1 VLSLHGVLPIVP
13 TPFDGNGRPD
23 HSALRKV
30 VRYAIAAGA
39 AALVYP
45 GVASEDVHLSAEE
58 RAGCM
63 RVVAETANGE
73 IPLIA
78 GVNSADP
85 AEMIAL
91 AKIATGLGAKAIMA
105 MAVPAM
111 APDFAGWFDK
121 MAAATGGLPI
131 ILQNLGAP
139 RGAGLSVTQMLDLA
153 RAVPAIRYVKEETV
167 PSGPGVSGLVEGGKD
182 CLDGVIGGGGARY
195 LFEELERGVVGT
207 MPAIE
212 LLELHVAIMRAY
224 AAGERERALA
234 LYERSV
240 PLLLIQ
246 APYRMRL
253 TKVILAHR
261 GLMDNAS
268 VREPL
273 PEMDERLE
281 RLIVEFYERL
291 SDVIDTSR
299 VGDGALETAHG

>member
-13 TPFDGNGRPD
+13 TPFDGNGHPD

-30 VRYAIAAGA
+30 VRYAIDAGA

-167 PSGPGVSGLVEGGKD
+167 PSGPGVSGLVAGGKD

-299 VGDGALETAHG
+299 VGDGALETANG